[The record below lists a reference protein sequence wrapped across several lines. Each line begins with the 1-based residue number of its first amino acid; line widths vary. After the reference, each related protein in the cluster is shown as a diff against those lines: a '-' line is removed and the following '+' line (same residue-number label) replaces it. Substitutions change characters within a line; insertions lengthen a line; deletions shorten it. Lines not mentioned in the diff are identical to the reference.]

1 MELDEKM
8 KTKALNNLLLR
19 LEKENGFDLG
29 KVSDGFH
36 TFESLYFQRCVLFAA
51 LCNTFTEYSWKSH
64 KHEDGQPCFGGG
76 HFIVGIDTPKGSYT
90 YHYKDEYWD
99 LFKCQE
105 LEVGKKWDGHT
116 DKDVDRLLSLAALA
130 DGRDLKGPLIGSI
143 AMKLGC

>member
-36 TFESLYFQRCVLFAA
+36 TFESLYFQRCVLFAT

-90 YHYKDEYWD
+90 YHYKDEY
-99 LFKCQE
+99 
-105 LEVGKKWDGHT
+105 
-116 DKDVDRLLSLAALA
+116 LS
-130 DGRDLKGPLIGSI
+130 S
-143 AMKLGC
+143 MQTTS